1 MAIALFFVCIA
12 LPLLEIA
19 VLVKVGQAIG
29 FWTTLAVLIGMGVL
43 GLTIL
48 YWQGWNTLLQAQ
60 QTLMQG
66 EAPLG
71 PMIDGVLLA
80 IAGGLFLAP
89 GLITDAVAL
98 LLLIPPVRRL
108 IGRWLLGQL
117 AYAEI
122 RVEGGRAPGQ
132 STPNGRGPVI
142 EGEFE
147 RLDERPVDQSRRRDN
162 RPH

>member
-1 MAIALFFVCIA
+1 
-12 LPLLEIA
+12 
-19 VLVKVGQAIG
+19 
-29 FWTTLAVLIGMGVL
+29 
-43 GLTIL
+43 
-48 YWQGWNTLLQAQ
+48 
-60 QTLMQG
+60 
-66 EAPLG
+66 
-71 PMIDGVLLA
+71 MIDGVLLA